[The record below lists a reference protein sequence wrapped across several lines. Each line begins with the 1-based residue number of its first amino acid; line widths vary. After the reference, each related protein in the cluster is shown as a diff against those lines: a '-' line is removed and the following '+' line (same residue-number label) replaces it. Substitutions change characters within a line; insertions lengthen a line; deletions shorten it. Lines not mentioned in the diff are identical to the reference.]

1 MWDAMMPQRLIAL
14 VCPEFSVS
22 PKFAVNH
29 AGRGLP
35 LAARA
40 RPTALPVNR

>member
-1 MWDAMMPQRLIAL
+1 MWEAMMPQRLITL
-14 VCPEFSVS
+14 VCLEFSVT
-22 PKFAVNH
+22 PKFSVNH

-40 RPTALPVNR
+40 RPTPLPVNR